1 MSFWHF
7 NFFRSHMFECW
18 NIFCFWST
26 AGNILRRERIY
37 LQKNKSSIFKHN
49 VKVFRDRPFVNSI
62 AKRLHRRYLIGFWT
76 HLLYCLILS
85 KSYYCFPQC
94 SNQHITVR
102 KLWILLANLWIK
114 FPLMWQIWKKINVL
128 KPAFVSV
135 ICAGITC
142 MSPLPCL
149 YLQH

>member
-1 MSFWHF
+1 
-7 NFFRSHMFECW
+7 MFEYW

-37 LQKNKSSIFKHN
+37 LQKNKSSIFKNN

-85 KSYYCFPQC
+85 
-94 SNQHITVR
+94 V
-102 KLWILLANLWIK
+102 LLL
-114 FPLMWQIWKKINVL
+114 LSTVL
-128 KPAFVSV
+128 KSAYHSSQIVNLISKPVNQISSDVANMEKKLMYWSQHLFQSYVLELPVCLPYPVYISSISSLNV
-135 ICAGITC
+135 IVE
-142 MSPLPCL
+142 
-149 YLQH
+149 LQS